1 MAITVTVNPDTVSSA
16 YNPIVWTCTSND
28 ADIVRVIADVKVDGT
43 IRASIDKDP
52 RFGTTDTFDFDVR
65 SVVQDYLTEN
75 IELIS
80 GNNIANAGNS
90 EVEVQLEF
98 YEVTLPSTVLVT
110 TWTGTGSPSGTTGNQ
125 IWAIN
130 SALQHQETQNL
141 NAFIVDTTSKRFLTN
156 RTTQKIRRTETMQ
169 LHFITDEAT
178 VKAKLVEKDSSG
190 STISSSAFPGTAV
203 TITDKAGIV
212 LIDGSAMNANTA
224 TFEIT
229 LSDGGLTTDI
239 SETVTITI
247 DEICSSE
254 AVRLKWVNPLG
265 GIDSY
270 TFKARKREEIRFRSK
285 TFEKVVEQGYALK
298 DRGQTVL
305 SVRGYDSM
313 ELFSDILTNTEL
325 QWIGELGLSNNV
337 WIDDGNFVPMVVSS
351 TKIKTIDTEKK
362 NFQAQFKLRKAN
374 DRITH
379 RG

>member
-1 MAITVTVNPDTVSSA
+1 MAITVTVNPDTISSA

-28 ADIVRVIADVKVDGT
+28 SDIVRVIADVKVDGT

-75 IELIS
+75 IEIIS
-80 GNNIANAGNS
+80 GNNITNAGSS

-156 RTTQKIRRTETMQ
+156 RTTQKLRRTETMQ
-169 LHFITDEAT
+169 LHFVTNEAS
-178 VKAKLVEKDSSG
+178 VRAKIVQKNSSG
-190 STISSSAFPGTAV
+190 STTSSGAFPGSAE
-203 TITDKAGIV
+203 TITDKTGIV
-212 LIDGSAMNANTA
+212 LIDGSGMDATA
-224 TFEIT
+224 STFEIT
-229 LSDGGLTTDI
+229 LADSSLADI

-247 DEICSSE
+247 DDSCSSE
-254 AVRLKWVNPLG
+254 ALRLKWVNPLG

-270 TFKARKREEIRFRSK
+270 TFNARKKEEIRFKSK

-305 SVRGYDSM
+305 SVTGFDGVD
-313 ELFSDILTNTEL
+313 LFSDILTNTEL

-337 WIDDGNFVPMVVSS
+337 WIDDGNFVPMVVTS
-351 TKIKTIDTEKK
+351 TKTKTIDTESK

>member
-1 MAITVTVNPDTVSSA
+1 MAITVTVNPDTISSA

-28 ADIVRVIADVKVDGT
+28 SDIVRVIADVKVDGT

-75 IELIS
+75 IEIIS
-80 GNNIANAGNS
+80 GNNITNAGSS

-141 NAFIVDTTSKRFLTN
+141 NAFIVDTTAKRFLTN
-156 RTTQKIRRTETMQ
+156 RTTQKLRRTETMQ
-169 LHFITDEAT
+169 LHFVTNEAS
-178 VKAKLVEKDSSG
+178 VKAKIVQKDSSG
-190 STISSSAFPGTAV
+190 STTSTGAFPGSAE
-203 TITDKAGIV
+203 TITDKTGIV
-212 LIDGSAMNANTA
+212 LIDGSGMDATA
-224 TFEIT
+224 STFEIT
-229 LSDGGLTTDI
+229 LADSSLADI

-247 DEICSSE
+247 DDSCSSE
-254 AVRLKWVNPLG
+254 ALRLKWVNPLG
-265 GIDSY
+265 GIDAY
-270 TFKARKREEIRFRSK
+270 TFNARKKEEIRFRSK

-305 SVRGYDSM
+305 SVTAYDGM

-337 WIDDGNFVPMVVSS
+337 WIDDGNFVPMVVTS
-351 TKIKTIDTEKK
+351 TKTKTIDTESK

>member
-1 MAITVTVNPDTVSSA
+1 MAITVTVSPDTISSA

-28 ADIVRVIADVKVDGT
+28 SDIVRIIADVKVDGT

-52 RFGTTDTFDFDVR
+52 RFGTTNTFDFDVR

-75 IELIS
+75 LETIS
-80 GNNIANAGNS
+80 SNDIANAGSS
-90 EVEVQLEF
+90 EVEVQLDL

-110 TWTGTGSPSGTTGNQ
+110 TWTGTGSPSGTSSSQ

-141 NAFIVDTTSKRFLTN
+141 NAFTVDTTSKRFLTN
-156 RTTQKIRRTETMQ
+156 RTTQKLRRTETMQ
-169 LHFITDEAT
+169 LHFVTNEAS
-178 VKAKLVEKDSSG
+178 VKAKIVQKNSSG
-190 STISSSAFPGTAV
+190 STTSTAAFPGSAE

-212 LIDGSAMNANTA
+212 LIDGSGMDATAA

-229 LSDGGLTTDI
+229 LADSSLADI
-239 SETVTITI
+239 SETVIVTI
-247 DEICSSE
+247 DDSCSSE
-254 AVRLKWVNPLG
+254 ALRLKWVNPLG

-270 TFKARKREEIRFRSK
+270 TFNAKKKEEIRFRSK
-285 TFEKVVEQGYALK
+285 TFEKVIEDGYALK

-305 SVRGYDSM
+305 SVTAYDGVD
-313 ELFSDILTNTEL
+313 LFSDILTNTEL
-325 QWIGELGLSNNV
+325 QWIAELGLSNNV
-337 WIDDGNFVPMVVSS
+337 WIDDGSFIPMVVTS
-351 TKIKTIDTEKK
+351 TKTKTIDTESK